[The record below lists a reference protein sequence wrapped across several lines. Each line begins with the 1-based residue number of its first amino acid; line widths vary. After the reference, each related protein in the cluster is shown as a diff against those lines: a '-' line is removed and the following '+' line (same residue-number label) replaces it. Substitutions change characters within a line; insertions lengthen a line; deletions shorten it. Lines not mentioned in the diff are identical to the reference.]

1 MAQKYDVIVIG
12 GGPGGYTSAI
22 AAAKNGMRTALFE
35 KAELGGTCLNVG
47 CIPTKFLLDKAAVI
61 EKIRDLTDKGIFR
74 EAGLFS
80 FKKIQ
85 AEKDKVVKRLMGGV
99 GALLKK
105 NGVDRFGSE
114 AILRP
119 NRVIES
125 GGKEF
130 TADHVIIATGSE
142 PARIRV
148 PGAEFA
154 IDSTAALNLEKVPRR
169 MTVVGGGV
177 IGLEMASAFA
187 SFGSEV
193 TVVEMLEELSP
204 GEERAAVN
212 QIKRALEKR
221 GIRLLLGAGIEEIK
235 KTDNGLTAV
244 CRYQGEQMC
253 FAADQVLM
261 AVGRKPRL
269 DGIDA
274 ALLGLELTERGFIAV
289 DAHMRT
295 NLPHVYAVGDVAGGY
310 QLAHAAFAEA
320 EVAVGNICGKAAENN
335 ADYMPRCIYTSPA
348 FAAVGTTSAKAKQQ
362 GIDCVTGSFP
372 YEGNGMALAEGASGT
387 VYVLMD
393 AGTKRT
399 LGVQIVGEG
408 APELVSFATSAVVN
422 GTTIEEWEQL
432 VVAHPSLSEMIK
444 EAALDCFGKAIHK

>member
-1 MAQKYDVIVIG
+1 MTQKYDVIVIG

-22 AAAKNGMRTALFE
+22 AAAKRGKKTAIFE
-35 KAELGGTCLNVG
+35 KADLGGTCLNVG
-47 CIPTKFLLDKAAVI
+47 CIPTKFLLDKAAAI

-85 AEKDKVVKRLMGGV
+85 AEKSKVVKRLTGGV

-105 NGVDRFGSE
+105 NGVYHFSDE
-114 AILRP
+114 AVLHP
-119 NRVIES
+119 NRVVVS
-125 GGKEF
+125 DGKEF
-130 TADHVIIATGSE
+130 TADNVIIATGSE
-142 PARIRV
+142 PVRIPI
-148 PGAEFA
+148 PGAELA
-154 IDSTAALNLEKVPRR
+154 IDSSGALNLEKVPGRL
-169 MTVVGGGV
+169 TVVGGGV

-193 TVVEMLEELSP
+193 TVVEVLEELSP

-212 QIKRALEKR
+212 QMKRALEKR
-221 GIRLLLGAGIEEIK
+221 GIKLLLGGRIEEIK
-235 KTDNGLTAV
+235 KADYGLTAV
-244 CRYQGEQMC
+244 CRYQGEPMRV
-253 FAADQVLM
+253 AADQVLM

-269 DGIDA
+269 DGINA
-274 ALLGLELTERGFIAV
+274 ELLGIKLTDKGFIAV
-289 DAHMRT
+289 DTHMRT
-295 NLPHVYAVGDVAGGY
+295 NLPNVYAVGDVAGGY

-320 EVAVGNICGKAAENN
+320 EVAVSNICGKVTENN

-348 FAAVGTTSAKAKQQ
+348 FAAVGTTSEKAKHQ
-362 GIDCVTGSFP
+362 GIECITGSFP

-387 VYVLMD
+387 IYVLMD
-393 AGTKRT
+393 TATKKT

-408 APELVSFATSAVVN
+408 APELISFATAAVVN
-422 GTTIEEWEQL
+422 GTTLEEWEKL